1 MSLCRAFMTK
11 TGIEFPHGIGFVRI
25 AKQAT
30 TVNQPKR
37 FYEVPYHEQYE
48 SRDNESQNW
57 NAKCVNEQYSSLD
70 LRVFDDEKSR
80 NLEEFITKFKS
91 TKIHTN
97 KAK

>member
-1 MSLCRAFMTK
+1 MSLYRAFMTK

-25 AKQAT
+25 AKQSIIT
-30 TVNQPKR
+30 PPKR

-57 NAKCVNEQYSSLD
+57 NAKCVNEQYSS
-70 LRVFDDEKSR
+70 FDDEKSK

>member
-1 MSLCRAFMTK
+1 MSLYRAFMTK

-25 AKQAT
+25 AKQSIIT
-30 TVNQPKR
+30 PPKR

-48 SRDNESQNW
+48 SRDNESKNW
-57 NAKCVNEQYSSLD
+57 NAKCVNEQYSS
-70 LRVFDDEKSR
+70 FDDEKSK